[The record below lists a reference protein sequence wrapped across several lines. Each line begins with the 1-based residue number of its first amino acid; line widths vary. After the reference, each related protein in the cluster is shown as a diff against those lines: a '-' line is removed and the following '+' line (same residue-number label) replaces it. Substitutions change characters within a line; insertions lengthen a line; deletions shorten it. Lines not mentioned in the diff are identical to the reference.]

1 MFSFFKK
8 KENIHEI
15 NFRAQFANFRK
26 RYAKELDNFPYGKD
40 FGKVVDEVE
49 EGVLK
54 LVRNPET
61 KIAENINYWNTTVDQ
76 ILMTLIH
83 KVEYGEY
90 MYRGMPTGATSYFAT
105 VYRVIVNDLH
115 KDGIIN
121 DEEMKISLNN
131 LSTVIK
137 ENG

>member
-26 RYAKELDNFPYGKD
+26 RYEKELNHFPYGKD
-40 FGKVVDEVE
+40 FSLLVDGVE
-49 EGVLK
+49 ERTLQI
-54 LVRNPET
+54 VRNPET
-61 KIAENINYWNTTVDQ
+61 KIADNINYWNTTVDQ
-76 ILMTLIH
+76 ILMTLIN
-83 KVEYGEY
+83 KVEYGDY

-131 LSTVIK
+131 LSMVIK